1 MINDVKNSLFNSIL
15 LSVCVFVGAGFITGA
30 EIWFYFAK
38 FNFNMV
44 FGLIIFGFLCFN
56 LVIFAQKSQTENI
69 KLKKSRYFV
78 SLVSELLIASAMI
91 SGIFYTVRILFRSLW
106 VLVDVLAISCLIFV
120 FVKGIKFQ
128 KIYNYFIAIF
138 IIFVI
143 VSLFLFNNKTGDNST
158 YFIEGDLSFKN
169 AFLSCVFAI
178 IYIFMNIATMRPI
191 IEKFDHNN
199 KRKNKIIFACI
210 LSLTLIFLIFTLS
223 LFLWKNPKIANTS
236 MPFLL
241 LFYNYSDMVKFI
253 FLIGLLMC
261 MISTAAVC
269 FYGVCDKL
277 NYVNY
282 DDNFNKTIVILS
294 SLIIGQLSFKF
305 FVNIIYPVVGIFNF
319 LLFAIEI
326 FYSKKFE

>member
-1 MINDVKNSLFNSIL
+1 MINDVKNGLFNSIL
-15 LSVCVFVGAGFITGA
+15 LSICVFVGAGFITGA

-38 FNFNMV
+38 FNYNMV
-44 FGLIIFGFLCFN
+44 FGLIIFGLLCFV

-69 KLKKSRYFV
+69 KLKKARFFV
-78 SLVSELLIASAMI
+78 SLISEVLIASAMI
-91 SGIFYTVRILFRSLW
+91 SGIFYTARILFRSLW

-120 FVKGIKFQ
+120 FVRGIKFQ

-143 VSLFLFNNKTGDNST
+143 IVLFLFNNKTDDNFT
-158 YFIEGDLSFKN
+158 HFIDSGLSFKN

-191 IEKFDHNN
+191 IEKFNHNN
-199 KRKNKIIFACI
+199 KRKNKIAFAGL
-210 LSLTLIFLIFTLS
+210 LSLMLIFLIFTLS

-241 LFYNYSDMVKFI
+241 LFYNYGNLIEFI
-253 FLIGLLMC
+253 FLLGLLMC
-261 MISTAAVC
+261 MVSTAAVC

-277 NYVNY
+277 NYVNN
-282 DDNFNKTIVILS
+282 DDNFNKMIVILS
-294 SLIIGQLSFKF
+294 SLIIAQLRFKI
-305 FVNIIYPVVGIFNF
+305 FVNILYPVVGIFNF

-326 FYSKKFE
+326 FYSKNYE